1 MRWAG
6 DWYGDPKN
14 KAVAEARINHL
25 MHLPASAI
33 VAHQYAANVLMLV
46 RLRPPFDSVIFQWS
60 VVSAQL
66 IMQIAV
72 VAV

>member
-1 MRWAG
+1 
-6 DWYGDPKN
+6 
-14 KAVAEARINHL
+14 
-25 MHLPASAI
+25 
-33 VAHQYAANVLMLV
+33 MLV